1 MENFKIQRSDQ
12 DSVSTLSISGFL
24 DAHTAPK
31 LEEAIQSLIDD
42 GRYRIIVNFSDL
54 TYISSAGL
62 GVFMGFI
69 EEIRNKSGDIKMCRM
84 SPKIY
89 RVFDL
94 LGFPTIYQIFDR
106 EEEAAARF
114 GPMKA

>member
-12 DSVSTLSISGFL
+12 DRVSTLAISGFL

-42 GRYRIIVNFSDL
+42 GRYQIIVNFSDL

-69 EEIRNKSGDIKMCRM
+69 EEIRNKNGDIKMCRM